1 MHLKPFTHFL
11 THGHPDKCSLL
22 CYSNM
27 HENKITRYGP
37 IKAHLDGVNSP
48 SKKSQCTP
56 FSVPDKFLRVVFCFL
71 PSFRSLA
78 HGMLSN
84 VNRMW
89 RKYSLLLIYIL
100 QPQSRKPWREGE
112 TALLI
117 CSSCIQFCTAHVC
130 QHFHEPCP
138 SLVTS
143 GCVNSLPYL

>member
-1 MHLKPFTHFL
+1 MHLKSFTHFL

-27 HENKITRYGP
+27 HENITRCRP
-37 IKAHLDGVNSP
+37 IKVHLDGVNSS

-56 FSVPDKFLRVVFCFL
+56 LSVPDKFLRVVLCFP

-78 HGMLSN
+78 HCTLSN

-89 RKYSLLLIYIL
+89 RKYSMYLINIL
-100 QPQSRKPWREGE
+100 EPQSRKPWREGE

-117 CSSCIQFCTAHVC
+117 CSSCIQFCKAHVC
-130 QHFHEPCP
+130 QHLHESCL
-138 SLVTS
+138 SLVTA
-143 GCVNSLPYL
+143 GFVNSLPCL